1 MRSQWLIWSFIPGLH
16 WLTWMQAAML
26 TKQSRYYWFGFVYAL
41 PLLLYGWLRR
51 VPLSFVLLS
60 WGLSLIHVH
69 LHKHDITRQIATV
82 TTAVSERQ
90 ALMQALLQAA
100 LIHRGCLSVT
110 QGVMETGKP
119 FPEVENVLKEMQT
132 SGYVF
137 TRNNPETGVLEYVF
151 KELL

>member
-26 TKQSRYYWFGFVYAL
+26 TRQSRYYWLGFVYAL
-41 PLLLYGWLRR
+41 PLLLYVLRR
-51 VPLSFVLLS
+51 VPFSLVLLS
-60 WGLSLIHVH
+60 WGLSLLHVH
-69 LHKHDITRQIATV
+69 LLKRDIHRYIAPV
-82 TTAVSERQ
+82 TTAVSDRQ

-119 FPEVENVLKEMQT
+119 FPEVEDVLKEMQA